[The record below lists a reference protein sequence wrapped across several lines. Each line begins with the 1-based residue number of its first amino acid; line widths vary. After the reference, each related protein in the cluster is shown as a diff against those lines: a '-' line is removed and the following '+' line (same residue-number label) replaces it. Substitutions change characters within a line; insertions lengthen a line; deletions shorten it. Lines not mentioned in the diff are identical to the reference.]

1 VKQYIGCDAHAR
13 YSVFV
18 SVDETGKI
26 GAPVRVDHFGR
37 GLRDYLQG
45 LEKETPVAVEAS
57 GGWYW
62 FMDELE
68 AAGLDARLV
77 NPLEAKRRI
86 GGRNKTDKL
95 DARGLAILL
104 RNGTLPEVW
113 IPPAELRDLRGLM
126 RARLALRSHT
136 TVLKNRIQ
144 AALRRYGAL
153 DGEPASDLFAKK
165 QRLRLSLAIGRL
177 PEETRRATLHEWE
190 LLDEVEG
197 HIGELEVRIRERIG
211 CVGWVRLLKSLP
223 GVGEILGA
231 TIHLEIGDVNRFPTA
246 AHLASYAGLVPT
258 VHASGGKSFHGPTSK
273 QANHYLRWAFV
284 EAADCILMH
293 RHRYVGQHALH
304 LYDRVKPKSAT
315 AKRPWLWPG
324 IWRNRVGGFCASGKS
339 IGSRMRPLSLRPAT
353 GKRGSRS
360 GSRSRACDCETRG
373 EDAHAVVRADR

>member
-18 SVDETGKI
+18 SVDETGRV
-26 GAPVRVDHFGR
+26 GPAVRVDHFGR

-62 FMDELE
+62 LMDELE

-77 NPLEAKRRI
+77 NPLEAKKRI

-113 IPPAELRDLRGLM
+113 IPPAQLRDLRGLM

-136 TVLKNRIQ
+136 TVLKIH
-144 AALRRYGAL
+144 AALKRYGTL
-153 DGEPASDLFAKK
+153 DSEPSKDIFAKK
-165 QRLRLSLAIGRL
+165 QRLCLSLAIGRL
-177 PEETRRATLHEWE
+177 PEETRRASLHEWE
-190 LLDEVEG
+190 LLDEVER
-197 HIGELEVRIRERIG
+197 HIGELEVRIRECIG
-211 CVGWVRLLKSLP
+211 CIGWVRLLKSLP

-258 VHASGGKSFHGPTSK
+258 VHASGGKSFHGPSSK

-293 RHRYVGQHALH
+293 RQRYTGHHALQ
-304 LYDRVKPKSAT
+304 LYDRIQAHKCHGKAAMAVARHLAEASWWILR
-315 AKRPWLWPG
+315 KREKYRQPHAA
-324 IWRNRVGGFCASGKS
+324 VASSSQNG
-339 IGSRMRPLSLRPAT
+339 
-353 GKRGSRS
+353 
-360 GSRSRACDCETRG
+360 
-373 EDAHAVVRADR
+373 

>member
-1 VKQYIGCDAHAR
+1 VKQYIGCDAPAR

-18 SVDETGKI
+18 SVEETGRV
-26 GAPVRVDHFGR
+26 GPPVRVDHFGR

-45 LEKETPVAVEAS
+45 LEKGTPVAVEAS

-68 AAGLDARLV
+68 AAGMDARLV

-113 IPPAELRDLRGLM
+113 IPPAEFRDLRGLM
-126 RARLALRSHT
+126 RARLAMRSHT
-136 TVLKNRIQ
+136 TVLKNRIH
-144 AALRRYGAL
+144 AALKRYGTL
-153 DGEPASDLFAKK
+153 DSEPTGDLFAKK

-177 PEETRRATLHEWE
+177 PEETRRATLQEWE
-190 LLDEVEG
+190 LLDEVER

-223 GVGEILGA
+223 GVGEILGT

-258 VHASGGKSFHGPTSK
+258 VHASGGKSFHGPTSR

-293 RHRYVGQHALH
+293 RQRYAGQHALQ
-304 LYDRVKPKSAT
+304 LYDRVR
-315 AKRPWLWPG
+315 AKKCHG
-324 IWRNRVGGFCASGKS
+324 
-339 IGSRMRPLSLRPAT
+339 
-353 GKRGSRS
+353 
-360 GSRSRACDCETRG
+360 
-373 EDAHAVVRADR
+373 

>member
-1 VKQYIGCDAHAR
+1 MKQYIGCDAHAR

-18 SVDETGKI
+18 SVDETGRI
-26 GAPVRVDHFGR
+26 GPPVRVDHLGR

-86 GGRNKTDKL
+86 GGRNKTDRL

-126 RARLALRSHT
+126 RARLAFRSHT
-136 TVLKNRIQ
+136 TVLKNRIH
-144 AALRRYGAL
+144 AALKRYGTL
-153 DGEPASDLFAKK
+153 DAEGASDLFAKK

-177 PEETRRATLHEWE
+177 PEETRRASLHEWE
-190 LLDEVEG
+190 LLDEVER

-293 RHRYVGQHALH
+293 RQRYAGHHALL
-304 LYDRVKPKSAT
+304 LYDRVKANKCHGKAAVAVARHLAEASWWILR
-315 AKRPWLWPG
+315 KREKYRQP
-324 IWRNRVGGFCASGKS
+324 
-339 IGSRMRPLSLRPAT
+339 
-353 GKRGSRS
+353 
-360 GSRSRACDCETRG
+360 
-373 EDAHAVVRADR
+373 HAAVESSSKNG

>member
-1 VKQYIGCDAHAR
+1 MKQYIGCDSHAR

-18 SVDETGKI
+18 SVDETGRI
-26 GAPVRVDHFGR
+26 GPPVRVDHFGR
-37 GLRDYLQG
+37 DLRDYLAG

-113 IPPAELRDLRGLM
+113 VPPAELRDLRGLM
-126 RARLALRSHT
+126 RGRLALRSHT

-144 AALRRYGAL
+144 AALKRYGTL
-153 DGEPASDLFAKK
+153 DGEAVGDLFAK
-165 QRLRLSLAIGRL
+165 RAGVRLSLAIGRL
-177 PEETRRATLHEWE
+177 PEETRRTSRHEWE
-190 LLDEVEG
+190 LLDEVER
-197 HIGELEVRIRERIG
+197 HIGELEVRIRSRIG
-211 CVGWVRLLKSLP
+211 SIGWVRLLKSMP

-258 VHASGGKSFHGPTSK
+258 IHASGGKSHAGPTSK

-293 RHRYVGQHALH
+293 RHRFTGHHALQ
-304 LYDRVKPKSAT
+304 LYDPVK
-315 AKRPWLWPG
+315 AKKCHGKAAVAVARHLAESSWWIL
-324 IWRNRVGGFCASGKS
+324 RN
-339 IGSRMRPLSLRPAT
+339 
-353 GKRGSRS
+353 
-360 GSRSRACDCETRG
+360 
-373 EDAHAVVRADR
+373 

>member
-1 VKQYIGCDAHAR
+1 MKQYIGCDAHAR

-26 GAPVRVDHFGR
+26 GPPVRVDHFGR
-37 GLRDYLQG
+37 GLRDYLQS

-77 NPLEAKRRI
+77 SPLEAKRRI

-126 RARLALRSHT
+126 RGRLALRSHT
-136 TVLKNRIQ
+136 TVLKNRIH
-144 AALRRYGAL
+144 AALKRYGTL

-190 LLDEVEG
+190 LLDEVER

-258 VHASGGKSFHGPTSK
+258 VHASGGKSFHGPTSR

-293 RHRYVGQHALH
+293 RQRYTGHHALQ
-304 LYDRVKPKSAT
+304 LYDRVK
-315 AKRPWLWPG
+315 AKK
-324 IWRNRVGGFCASGKS
+324 CHGKAAVAVARHLAES
-339 IGSRMRPLSLRPAT
+339 SWWILR
-353 GKRGSRS
+353 KREKYRQP
-360 GSRSRACDCETRG
+360 
-373 EDAHAVVRADR
+373 HAAAVSSSNNG

>member
-1 VKQYIGCDAHAR
+1 MKQYIGCDAHAR

-18 SVDETGKI
+18 SVDENGRI
-26 GAPVRVDHFGR
+26 GPPVRVDHFGR

-126 RARLALRSHT
+126 RARLAFRSHT
-136 TVLKNRIQ
+136 TVLKNRIH
-144 AALRRYGAL
+144 AALKRYGTL
-153 DGEPASDLFAKK
+153 DAEPVSDLFAKK

-177 PEETRRATLHEWE
+177 PQETRRASLHAWE
-190 LLDEVEG
+190 LLDEVER

-211 CVGWVRLLKSLP
+211 CIGWVRLLKSLP

-231 TIHLEIGDVNRFPTA
+231 TIHLEIGDVKRFATA

-258 VHASGGKSFHGPTSK
+258 VHASGGKSFHGPTSQ

-284 EAADCILMH
+284 EAADCIVMH
-293 RHRYVGQHALH
+293 RQRYTGHHALR
-304 LYDRVKPKSAT
+304 LYDRVKANKCHGKAAVAVARHLAEASWWILR
-315 AKRPWLWPG
+315 KREKYRQP
-324 IWRNRVGGFCASGKS
+324 
-339 IGSRMRPLSLRPAT
+339 
-353 GKRGSRS
+353 
-360 GSRSRACDCETRG
+360 
-373 EDAHAVVRADR
+373 HAAVESSSHNG

>member
-1 VKQYIGCDAHAR
+1 MKQYIGCDAHAR

-18 SVDETGKI
+18 SVDETGRV
-26 GAPVRVDHFGR
+26 GAPVRVDHGSR
-37 GLRDYLQG
+37 DLRDYLNG
-45 LEKETPVAVEAS
+45 LEKGTPVAVEAS

-126 RARLALRSHT
+126 RCRLAMRSHT
-136 TVLKNRIQ
+136 TVLKNRIH
-144 AALRRYGAL
+144 AALKRYGAL
-153 DGEPASDLFAKK
+153 DGGVVSDLFGKE
-165 QRLRLSLAIGRL
+165 QRLRLSMAIGGL
-177 PEETRRATLHEWE
+177 PEETRRASLHEWE
-190 LLDEVEG
+190 LLDEVER
-197 HIGELEVRIRERIG
+197 HIGELEARIRARIG
-211 CVGWVRLLKSLP
+211 RIGWVRLLKSLP

-231 TIHLEIGDVNRFPTA
+231 TIHLEIGDVNRFATA

-258 VHASGGKSFHGPTSK
+258 VHASGGKFYAGPTSK

-284 EAADCILMH
+284 EAANCILMH
-293 RHRYVGQHALH
+293 RHRFTGHHALQ
-304 LYDRVKPKSAT
+304 LYDRVK
-315 AKRPWLWPG
+315 AKK
-324 IWRNRVGGFCASGKS
+324 CHGKAAVAVARHLAES
-339 IGSRMRPLSLRPAT
+339 SWWVLC
-353 GKRGSRS
+353 KREKYRQP
-360 GSRSRACDCETRG
+360 
-373 EDAHAVVRADR
+373 HAAAVSSSKNG